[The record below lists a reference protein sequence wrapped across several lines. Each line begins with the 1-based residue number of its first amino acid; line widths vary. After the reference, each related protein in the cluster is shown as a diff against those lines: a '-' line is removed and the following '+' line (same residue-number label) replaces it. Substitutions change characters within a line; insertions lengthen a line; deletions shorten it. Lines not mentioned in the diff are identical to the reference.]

1 MESVRIEKWDYSKP
15 TFAVYYS
22 GGMGNPRLTEEE
34 EKKVAEIFEI
44 IVAKYRERDT
54 E

>member
-1 MESVRIEKWDYSKP
+1 MESVRIEKWEYSQP

-34 EKKVAEIFEI
+34 EKKVAEVFGI
-44 IVAKYRERDT
+44 IVAKYKGSDT